1 MTIACAQAPELASS
15 AKGRKKGK
23 GKVGCPV
30 CFTPLSITLSAAK
43 RDEKAAEGEDASKIG
58 PASPRESLPPISLLS
73 EEEEEEEEVD
83 ADELA
88 KALAM
93 SLEPSLSKTQT
104 AGAAAGAAAAGG
116 EEPAAAAAAA
126 PRKKAV
132 RMGRST
138 FLQRIDVTE
147 FSTSSKLEAL
157 VAALSAVRTK
167 SPDHKSIVFSQYH
180 LRHISIMVRTLD

>member
-1 MTIACAQAPELASS
+1 
-15 AKGRKKGK
+15 
-23 GKVGCPV
+23 V

-73 EEEEEEEEVD
+73 EEEEEEEEEEED
-83 ADELA
+83 PDELA

-93 SLEPSLSKTQT
+93 SLEPSLSSTQP
-104 AGAAAGAAAAGG
+104 AGAAAAAAAGPEAAAG
-116 EEPAAAAAAA
+116 EEPGEEEPAAAAAA
-126 PRKKAV
+126 PRKKKKKKAV

-157 VAALSAVRTK
+157 VAALCAVRTK
-167 SPDHKSIVFSQYH
+167 SPDHKSIIFSQYH
-180 LRHISIMVRTLD
+180 LHVVISNIQTEILA